1 MLAEKLE
8 AHDASAW
15 LLNTGWIGGAQ
26 GQRCPLK
33 YTRAI
38 VDAIHSGDLA
48 KADYVVDP
56 VFRLSYPT
64 SCPNVPAEI
73 LDPSS
78 AWADKAAFA
87 QTQMELAALFEKNF
101 TKYASH
107 ATPEV
112 LAQGPGKPAYPVE

>member
-64 SCPNVPAEI
+64 SCPNVPDG
-73 LDPSS
+73 LLNPSS
-78 AWADKAAFA
+78 SWADQQEFKS
-87 QTQMELAALFEKNF
+87 TQVPTTLGCPSPCITSF
-101 TKYASH
+101 
-107 ATPEV
+107 
-112 LAQGPGKPAYPVE
+112 